1 MRAAVVDD
9 VDAVIVEARK
19 QKTNDIQCFLLFL
32 DRLLLGVVVISH
44 GISNSQN
51 FKLLIDIVSF
61 EHVLT
66 STNTPA

>member
-9 VDAVIVEARK
+9 VDAVLVEARK
-19 QKTNDIQCFLLFL
+19 QKINDIQYFLLFL
-32 DRLLLGVVVISH
+32 DRLLLLVVVISH

-51 FKLLIDIVSF
+51 FKLLIDIVFF